1 MHSDM
6 LPISRLFA
14 GQVVTQMSNS
24 NELVKFMVKL
34 VTLFNLKI
42 SKEMAEL
49 TSNKNSSIFLSII

>member
-1 MHSDM
+1 MDSDM